1 MSGWKQSLWWRLV
14 ALVLCLIAG
23 YAPQAWGQA
32 TYESLFKSMQAR
44 QAELEKVLLAP
55 GNYLGE
61 DLNGLLKINTNCP
74 AEARALAEAENRDRQ
89 ALYQLMGAEL
99 GLTAAQVGQER
110 AKRNMDRYRPG
121 VLREVRLSPS
131 ETTWWNGYPP
141 DPRKTAVARVL
152 ALQYAKIHSRPDPS
166 SPVVRDNVQQYEA
179 FGVADSAQGPDGTIW
194 YHVTEENVP
203 QLKPPNW
210 SPKLIGWISEKESIP
225 WRRALVMRFT
235 NPLNR
240 DPSLFFRDRTSILEL
255 VQQDPNSR
263 RSRIQSIRAQLQKG
277 GRANPGVIA
286 VEPQVG
292 VRQENIIMYP
302 VLDFYPHVGEKD
314 LRIDGKFSRLL
325 EVAARTRSDRKGQ
338 ADRAGN
344 IPIDIVFVMDTTES
358 MQPYLTNTLEALK
371 EFVSTSRNDDLRFG
385 FIGYRDKHPAF
396 GYQVKE
402 FTRKTQPAVDFL
414 HTLSG
419 VEAQPTIVKGDDIPE
434 CVFQGINKALDST
447 QWRKEAIKIIFLVG
461 DAPGRDEDNL
471 NVRVLRDK
479 AHTRQINIY
488 AFHIKNSVISGGYDP
503 LTEKQFENLSS
514 TYEGAYGTSRQTS
527 HFLTLEARS
536 SDFRRTVLE
545 HFQEAQTALEAIH
558 TKQTKG
564 TELPGFKPH
573 SLTELI
579 FQQAMLMLPD
589 SSLPD
594 NEVRGWV
601 CDKVLTDPGRE
612 ALAPMI
618 LLTETELEELDQR
631 VRELK
636 NIGEAAL
643 RGEGGTTLDFF
654 DLVEKN
660 TRFTMVNPSAVNFRD
675 AFAVPL
681 GIDQLPYESDIMAS
695 TREEFKNMDHVQ
707 DFVRSM
713 TNKLAHYEDLKRRRG
728 DPTVWKKLS
737 TGARDRD
744 RVVGVELNQL
754 P

>member
-1 MSGWKQSLWWRLV
+1 M
-14 ALVLCLIAG
+14 
-23 YAPQAWGQA
+23 
-32 TYESLFKSMQAR
+32 
-44 QAELEKVLLAP
+44 
-55 GNYLGE
+55 
-61 DLNGLLKINTNCP
+61 
-74 AEARALAEAENRDRQ
+74 
-89 ALYQLMGAEL
+89 
-99 GLTAAQVGQER
+99 GLTAVQVGQER
-110 AKRNMDRYRPG
+110 AQRNLDRYRQG

-141 DPRKTAVARVL
+141 DPRKTAVARIL
-152 ALQYAKIHSRPDPS
+152 ALQYAKIYSQPDPA

-179 FGVADSAQGPDGTIW
+179 FGVVDSAQDPSGTIW
-194 YHVTEENVP
+194 YQVTEENVP
-203 QLKPPNW
+203 KLKPPNW
-210 SPKLIGWISEKESIP
+210 SPKRLGWISEKESIP

-240 DPSLFFRDRTSILEL
+240 DLSLFFRDRDHLLEL
-255 VQQDPNSR
+255 AQQDLNSR
-263 RSRIQSIRAQLQKG
+263 KNRIQSIRSQLQSGAGAK
-277 GRANPGVIA
+277 AGVIA
-286 VEPQVG
+286 LEPQVG
-292 VRQENIIMYP
+292 TGQTNIIMYP
-302 VLDFYPHVGEKD
+302 VLDFYPQVGQKD

-325 EVAARTRSDRKGQ
+325 EVAARTRSDRQGQ
-338 ADRAGN
+338 AYQTGN
-344 IPIDIVFVMDTTES
+344 IPIDIIFVMDTTES
-358 MQPYLTNTLEALK
+358 MQPYLDNTLEAMK
-371 EFVSTSRNDDLRFG
+371 EFVRTSQNDDLRFG
-385 FIGYRDKHPAF
+385 FIGYRDKQPAF

-402 FTRKTQPAVDFL
+402 FTQKTLPAAEFL
-414 HTLSG
+414 RILSR

-447 QWRKEAIKIIFLVG
+447 QWRKEAIKIIYLVG

-479 AHTRQINIY
+479 AYTRHINIY
-488 AFHIKNSVISGGYDP
+488 AFHIKNSVVSGGYDQQ
-503 LTEKQFENLSS
+503 TKKQFEKLSS
-514 TYEGAYGTSRQTS
+514 TYEGAYGTSRQIS
-527 HFLTLEARS
+527 HFLSLEARS
-536 SDFRRTVLE
+536 SDFRKVVLD
-545 HFQEAQTALEAIH
+545 HFKEAQKAMDDIH
-558 TKQTKG
+558 ARQTKG
-564 TELPGFKPH
+564 VDLPEAKPH

-589 SSLPD
+589 PSLPD
-594 NEVRGWV
+594 KEIRGWV

-636 NIGEAAL
+636 SIGEAAL

-675 AFAVPL
+675 AFSAPL

-695 TREEFKNMDHVQ
+695 TRDEFKNMDRVQ

-713 TNKLAHYEDLKRRRG
+713 TNKLAHYEDLKRQRG
-728 DPTVWKKLS
+728 NPNVWKKLS

-744 RVVGVELNQL
+744 KVVGVELNQL